1 MTKSADAFRT
11 ISEVSLLL
19 DTPTHVLRFW
29 ESRFPQIKPLKRA
42 GGRRYYRPGDVALL
56 AGIKQ
61 LLHEDG
67 LTIRGVQKIL
77 KEQGISAVTARAA
90 IRLEEPAGDS
100 AETPARVVPFPDRT
114 PPDELFA
121 DPEPEAEESDTFAA
135 ASAEEVTDSVSAS
148 EAESPA
154 APAEPEVQ
162 VPDTLAAPE
171 AEIPDA
177 PFAPDVPQDDDT
189 AEVVSFGTAPEPSEP
204 SEPAPGLAALMALLH
219 GMEGDLTT
227 VERVRLLALSDR
239 MAALRDR
246 LAAPP
251 TALRH

>member
-77 KEQGISAVTARAA
+77 KEQGIAAVAARSP
-90 IRLEEPAGDS
+90 IRLDDSPPAEESP
-100 AETPARVVPFPDRT
+100 TRIVRFPDAT
-114 PPDELFA
+114 PHEDVLAER
-121 DPEPEAEESDTFAA
+121 PEPEEEPVAEA
-135 ASAEEVTDSVSAS
+135 
-148 EAESPA
+148 
-154 APAEPEVQ
+154 
-162 VPDTLAAPE
+162 AAPE
-171 AEIPDA
+171 FPTEPEIPDA
-177 PFAPDVPQDDDT
+177 PFAADVPQEADT
-189 AEVVSFGTAPEPSEP
+189 AEVVAFAPAAPESE
-204 SEPAPGLAALMALLH
+204 EPAPGLAHLLPLLR

-251 TALRH
+251 SALRQ

>member
-90 IRLEEPAGDS
+90 IRLDEPAGDS
-100 AETPARVVPFPDRT
+100 AETPARVLPFPDRT

-121 DPEPEAEESDTFAA
+121 DPEPEAEASDTFAA
-135 ASAEEVTDSVSAS
+135 ASAGEVADSVSAP
-148 EAESPA
+148 EAESPD
-154 APAEPEVQ
+154 AP
-162 VPDTLAAPE
+162 AAPE
-171 AEIPDA
+171 AEVPDA

-189 AEVVSFGTAPEPSEP
+189 AEVVSFGAAPEPSEP
-204 SEPAPGLAALMALLH
+204 SEPTPGLAALMALLH

-227 VERVRLLALSDR
+227 VERVRLLALGDR

-246 LAAPP
+246 LVAPP

>member
-90 IRLEEPAGDS
+90 IRLDEPAGDS

-121 DPEPEAEESDTFAA
+121 DPEPEAEASDTTF
-135 ASAEEVTDSVSAS
+135 AEEVTDSISAP

-227 VERVRLLALSDR
+227 VERVRLLALGDQ